1 MHPYFILRIQI
12 NSSKKVRKL
21 KFDWR
26 FLSCYQLIFLAFG
39 IIGKPCYS
47 SLQWC
52 AICYDYAIWGCA
64 AHLNMGVGVKWNVPK
79 CIAIVI
85 HSKKNSRVRFDP
97 EKSPMGPDP
106 FLGQTD
112 LESGYKLPES
122 WVQNVFLTRIPGQ
135 SDLDSGSVWPGFR
148 VGLTPKW
155 VWPPRTLFRV
165 KSDPGVFRVYDNS
178 NAFWHISLY
187 THPHIQ
193 VCCTS
198 PNCVII
204 TNGTSL

>member
-1 MHPYFILRIQI
+1 MNFQNVLFYSTMLKRPQDGYFHVWHVQCNVQIELEYKYMYI

-39 IIGKPCYS
+39 INGKPCYS

-85 HSKKNSRVRFDP
+85 QCI
-97 EKSPMGPDP
+97 P
-106 FLGQTD
+106 FLLGGLECVFQTFWKIFCFIIMVY
-112 LESGYKLPES
+112 LLHLAAKSRR
-122 WVQNVFLTRIPGQ
+122 VQLHLKNV
-135 SDLDSGSVWPGFR
+135 
-148 VGLTPKW
+148 
-155 VWPPRTLFRV
+155 
-165 KSDPGVFRVYDNS
+165 Y
-178 NAFWHISLY
+178 A
-187 THPHIQ
+187 
-193 VCCTS
+193 
-198 PNCVII
+198 
-204 TNGTSL
+204 